1 MRYVLDADILIGAL
15 DSSDAHHRQARRLFV
30 AWREQDDAVLVSVVN
45 LSEVLIAPAADQQRL
60 RAAREAIAALGVS
73 VHLPTEA
80 LGVDASRLR
89 SRHPISLPDGYLL
102 ATAKHTG
109 ATAVSFDRKVVRAAK
124 AEGIPAS
131 LPRGLRAGSR

>member
-1 MRYVLDADILIGAL
+1 LRYVLDADILIGAL

-45 LSEVLIAPAADQQRL
+45 LSEVLVAPAAHQQRL
-60 RAAREAIAALGVS
+60 RAAREALAALGVT

-80 LGVDASRLR
+80 VGVDASRLR

-102 ATAKHTG
+102 ATAKHTV
-109 ATAVSFDRKVVRAAK
+109 ATAVSFDRKVVGAAK
-124 AEGIPAS
+124 AEDIPAS
-131 LPRGLRAGSR
+131 LGGSAR

>member
-1 MRYVLDADILIGAL
+1 LRCVLDADILIGAL
-15 DSSDAHHRQARRLFV
+15 DSSDAHHKQARRLFV
-30 AWREQDDAVLVSVVN
+30 AWHEREDAVLVSVVN
-45 LSEVLIAPAADQQRL
+45 LSEVLVAPAVDQQRL
-60 RAAREAIAALGVS
+60 RAAREAVAALGVT

-80 LGVDASRLR
+80 VGVDASRLR

-124 AEGIPAS
+124 AEGIPTS
-131 LPRGLRAGSR
+131 LGGSAR

>member
-45 LSEVLIAPAADQQRL
+45 LSEVLVAPAADQQRL
-60 RAAREAIAALGVS
+60 RAAREAIAALGVT
-73 VHLPTEA
+73 VHRPTEA

-124 AEGIPAS
+124 AEGIPTS
-131 LPRGLRAGSR
+131 LGGSTR

>member
-15 DSSDAHHRQARRLFV
+15 DSSDEHHKQARRLFV
-30 AWREQDDAVLVSVVN
+30 AWHERQDAVLVSVVN
-45 LSEVLIAPAADQQRL
+45 LSEVLVAPAVDQQRL
-60 RAAREAIAALGVS
+60 RAAREAVAALGVT

-80 LGVDASRLR
+80 IGVDASRLR

-109 ATAVSFDRKVVRAAK
+109 ATAVSFDGKVVRAAK
-124 AEGIPAS
+124 AEGIPTS
-131 LPRGLRAGSR
+131 LDGSAR

>member
-15 DSSDAHHRQARRLFV
+15 DGSNAHHKQARRLFV

-45 LSEVLIAPAADQQRL
+45 LSEVLVAPAADQQRL
-60 RAAREAIAALGVS
+60 RAAREAVATLGVT

-80 LGVDASRLR
+80 VGVDASRLR

-124 AEGIPAS
+124 AAGIPTS
-131 LPRGLRAGSR
+131 LGGSAR